1 MENYSW
7 KVCIIQKIFVNIGD
21 FCLWLSISNCLDTTI
36 HKFVDTLRPKM
47 CQFFPLTLLVIS
59 CTKNW
64 GLRTSNKED
73 GWDDCVC
80 SVNFLQPGNYH
91 IFITYIHKW
100 EILTDTPKLSMYFL
114 VELSTSHVINK
125 WNKLDPNICSSSNYH
140 LFCPALLKLIRPV
153 KRKIFNIN
161 DPFGIKLLTRLKLGF
176 SHFPEHK
183 FRRGFKDTLNTP
195 CFCSIE
201 AETTTHYFLH
211 CNFYNSNRA
220 TFINDLEN
228 ISFPFLWLVVAI

>member
-1 MENYSW
+1 MRRL
-7 KVCIIQKIFVNIGD
+7 
-21 FCLWLSISNCLDTTI
+21 CLLCKFLATRKLSHI
-36 HKFVDTLRPKM
+36 HNLHSQMRNPHRHPKTFHVFPRRTEYFKNS
-47 CQFFPLTLLVIS
+47 FFP
-59 CTKNW
+59 
-64 GLRTSNKED
+64 
-73 GWDDCVC
+73 
-80 SVNFLQPGNYH
+80 
-91 IFITYIHKW
+91 
-100 EILTDTPKLSMYFL
+100 
-114 VELSTSHVINK
+114 HVINK

-140 LFCPALLKLIRPV
+140 LFCTALLKFIRPV